1 MTVAALS
8 DSADLYGKAM
18 RILRSHFGADGRTEI
33 DFSRPKPALAG
44 TYAGVYDFNISH
56 SGSLG
61 LIAVGDRPTGCDIE
75 ILKNRAHAA
84 VIGRFTADE
93 RREIACERDFLRN
106 WTAKEAFIKL
116 NGFAL
121 ATHLKRLEYREGSIW
136 LDGRRQA
143 CPVFH
148 IQGRN
153 FTACICGDDKII
165 ETTI

>member
-1 MTVAALS
+1 MIILAVTKNC
-8 DSADLYGKAM
+8 DLYEKAA
-18 RILRSHFGADGRTEI
+18 RILREYFYCKGQTDI

-121 ATHLKRLEYREGSIW
+121 TTHLKRLEYREGAIW

-148 IQGRN
+148 IQGRD